1 MQSLL
6 LEEGVQ
12 AVLLLFLKVQKRT
25 WKGGI
30 NNISMIQRF
39 FILTMRDDASQTWVW
54 FISMGDFT
62 VISNSSQIPYH
73 PFHLG
78 SSIMYLRP
86 LCSALQF
93 ERKKLST

>member
-39 FILTMRDDASQTWVW
+39 FILTMHFGTMLAKFGFGLFPRP
-54 FISMGDFT
+54 I
-62 VISNSSQIPYH
+62 
-73 PFHLG
+73 
-78 SSIMYLRP
+78 LR
-86 LCSALQF
+86 
-93 ERKKLST
+93 